1 MQDNDWLV
9 ELFFGVMIIAG
20 IFLVLVLFIVF
31 LGIKSVHAQ
40 TIIKKHWVS
49 IGTHEVT
56 CYHAVK
62 TECGNGKGI
71 GYYGK
76 QIAKHGK
83 PLGNYCAA
91 NFLKPH
97 TRIKIPALYGQRVF
111 EVEDRLS
118 AWVKTG
124 RVDILV
130 PLNVKGQGLRR
141 AVVLELK

>member
-20 IFLVLVLFIVF
+20 IFLVLFVVF

-56 CYHAVK
+56 CYRAVK
-62 TECGNGKGI
+62 EECGNDKGI

-76 QIAKHGK
+76 RIAKHGQ
-83 PLGNYCAA
+83 PTGNYCAA

-97 TRIKIPALYGQRVF
+97 TRIKIPSLFGERVF